1 MNLFRSIV
9 LIKKE
14 DENNEEKNTKNYE
27 LAIVLQN
34 LENEVLVAQLGEDT
48 LNTQN
53 RFVLR
58 ARHYTKLQKDVTFQN
73 AIYTVPK
80 ENVIESLFKINF
92 EILQVF
98 IDKMHAEY
106 LLPMDDRDYEIFLD
120 FLESCNKR
128 AIKDGSVIITKV
140 NNNYETYFVSKKKEP
155 ETKVD
160 DLIQKPVIEEKEE
173 PIVPTI
179 TPTKP
184 KIELPKTI
192 DLPKLNSNREENK
205 NTNIVFSSL
214 ENDIPSYNKN
224 TENRM

>member
-58 ARHYTKLQKDVTFQN
+58 ASHYTKLQKDVTFQN

-140 NNNYETYFVSKKKEP
+140 NNNYETYFVSKKK
-155 ETKVD
+155 D
-160 DLIQKPVIEEKEE
+160 DFMEVYPLEYDYKIGLSVSSFE
-173 PIVPTI
+173 PIELSYRLLLIDKYYLKEHEEQIIQTI
-179 TPTKP
+179 ESK
-184 KIELPKTI
+184 
-192 DLPKLNSNREENK
+192 
-205 NTNIVFSSL
+205 SL
-214 ENDIPSYNKN
+214 RLISGRKVY
-224 TENRM
+224 R